1 MSDLWYF
8 ILLWFYVLKLHFSPI
23 FLIISRKFHNFS
35 NFYITIFLKLL
46 LSLISFII
54 TFNYE
59 TKMLNQ
65 LLGKCQDIYFIH
77 LWNKV
82 KMLVA
87 QLCLTLWDHIHGNC
101 SLPDPSVHGILQ
113 ARILEWVVMPS
124 SRGSSWPRDQI
135 QDSCRAGRLL
145 SFWATREALIHLYT
159 KTSKK
164 RFFW

>member
-8 ILLWFYVLKLHFSPI
+8 ILLWFYALKLHFSPI
-23 FLIISRKFHNFS
+23 SLIISRKFHNFS
-35 NFYITIFLKLL
+35 NFYTAIFLKVL
-46 LSLISFII
+46 LSLIRFII

-59 TKMLNQ
+59 TKILNQ

-101 SLPDPSVHGILQ
+101 SLPGPSVHGILQ
-113 ARILEWVVMPS
+113 ARLLEWAAMPS
-124 SRGSSWPRDQI
+124 SRGPSWLRDQI
-135 QDSCRAGRLL
+135 QDSCNPDRLL
-145 SFWATREALIHLYT
+145 SFWATREVPIHLYT
-159 KTSKK
+159 KT
-164 RFFW
+164 